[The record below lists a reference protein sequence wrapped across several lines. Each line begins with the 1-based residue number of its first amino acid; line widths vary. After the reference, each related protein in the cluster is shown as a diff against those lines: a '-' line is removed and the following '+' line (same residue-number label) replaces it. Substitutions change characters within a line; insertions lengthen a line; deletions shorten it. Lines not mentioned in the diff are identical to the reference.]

1 VPIIDKISNMGEGR
15 KLKRLEELARLVNT
29 YEPEIE
35 ELSDDDLRGK
45 TTEFRRRIE
54 NGESLDDLLAE
65 GFAVAREA
73 ARRTIGQRHFDVQLM
88 GGAALHQGNIA
99 EMKTGEGKTL
109 VSTLPGYLNA
119 LADGVHIVTVN
130 DYLAKR
136 DSEWM
141 GGIYRFLGLEVGLIQ
156 ASMTP
161 EQRRPAYEADV
172 TYGTNNEF
180 GFDYLR
186 DNMAMRLDQCVQ
198 RGHAF
203 AIVDEVDSIL
213 IDEARTPLIISGM
226 VSDSAKWY
234 QTFARVAPR
243 LTTDVD
249 YEVDESKYQVAVTEA
264 GVAKVEEILQ
274 LENLYDNVN
283 TMLVH
288 HLHNALRAKE
298 LYKRDVAY
306 VVTGG
311 EVKIVDEFTGRVLE
325 GRRYSEGLHQ
335 AIEAKEGVKIKEEN
349 QTLATITI
357 QNYFKMYD
365 KLSGM
370 TGTAKTQLTEF
381 EETYKIGVVEIPTN
395 RPNVR
400 DDRTDLVYKNEDEKW
415 DAVADDIL
423 ARNEQGQPVLVG
435 TVSIEKSERLSG
447 VLNRRGIQHDVLNA
461 KNHEREAQIV
471 AQAGRRGAVTVATN
485 MAGRGVDIL
494 LGGNPEYLARQE
506 MAAREF
512 DNDSYLLFE
521 MDEGDRA
528 AYEETYEPVFD
539 KLKTQTDT
547 EHDEVVELGGL
558 YVLGTERHESRR
570 IDNQLRGRA
579 GRQGDPGESLFYLSL
594 EDDLMRMFA
603 SDRVS
608 AIMERLKW
616 PEGEPIEAR
625 MVTKAVENAQKQIE
639 ELNYERRKNVLKY
652 DEVMN
657 GQREVIYAERH
668 KILEGQSLKEQA
680 QGFVEEV
687 VLATVDE
694 WAPADQYPDEW
705 DRAGLIT
712 ALGEVF
718 PVTSTEADV
727 AGITEQHE
735 LGERFVEEA
744 LAAYDEKEVAVGAE
758 VMRELERVVLLN
770 ITDTKW
776 REHLYEMD
784 YLQEGIH
791 LRAYA
796 QQDPLVEYQR
806 EAFDMFEALT
816 ASIRTDF
823 VQYIYR
829 VELVRQ
835 EQQQAQAPK
844 VQRLQENRDE
854 VVSGA
859 AGEGGG
865 TAAGDAGGGAQP
877 GNPNQAISDKTPRN
891 APCPCGSGLKYKK
904 CHGAAA

>member
-1 VPIIDKISNMGEGR
+1 VPVLDKIANIGEGR
-15 KLKRLEELARLVNT
+15 KRKNLADLAKLVNT
-29 YEPEIE
+29 YEPETE
-35 ELSDDDLRGK
+35 ELSADELRAK
-45 TTEFRRRIE
+45 TVSFKERVAA
-54 NGESLDDLLAE
+54 GEDLDDLLPEA
-65 GFAVAREA
+65 FAAVREA

-119 LADGVHIVTVN
+119 LEGKGVHIVTVN

-141 GGIYRFLGLEVGLIQ
+141 GGIYRFLGLNVGLIQ
-156 ASMTP
+156 ASMSP
-161 EQRRPAYEADV
+161 QQRRPAYGADI

-186 DNMAMRLDQCVQ
+186 DNMAMQLADCVQ
-198 RGHAF
+198 RGYRY

-226 VSDSAKWY
+226 VADSAKWY
-234 QTFARVAPR
+234 QTFARIAPR
-243 LTTDVD
+243 LTIDQD
-249 YEVDESKYQVAVTEA
+249 YEVEEAKYQVAVTEA
-264 GVAKVEEILQ
+264 GVAKVEELLNI
-274 LENLYDNVN
+274 ENLYDSSN

-306 VVTGG
+306 VVQDG

-335 AIEAKEGVKIKEEN
+335 AIEAKEGVRIKEEN

-365 KLSGM
+365 KLAGM

-381 EETYKIGVVEIPTN
+381 EETYKISVVEIPTN
-395 RPNVR
+395 RQMIR
-400 DDRTDLVYKNEDEKW
+400 DDEQDLVYKTEDEKW
-415 DAVADDIL
+415 DAVADDIIE
-423 ARNEQGQPVLVG
+423 RNADGQPILVG

-447 VLNRRGIQHDVLNA
+447 VLNRRGISHNVLNA
-461 KNHEREAQIV
+461 KNHEKEAMIV
-471 AQAGRRGAVTVATN
+471 AQAGRKGSVTVATN

-512 DNDSYLLFE
+512 DNDRYLLFE
-521 MDEGDRA
+521 MDDEERV
-528 AYEETYEPVFD
+528 AYEQEYEPILTKFR
-539 KLKTQTDT
+539 TQTDA

-570 IDNQLRGRA
+570 IDNQLRGRS

-603 SDRVS
+603 SDRVA
-608 AIMERLKW
+608 AIMNRFKW
-616 PEGEPIEAR
+616 PEGEPIEAK
-625 MVTKAVENAQKQIE
+625 MVSRAVENAQKQIE

-657 GQREVIYAERH
+657 GQRAVIYGERR
-668 KILEGQSLKEQA
+668 KILEGEDLKEQA
-680 QGFVEEV
+680 LGFVEDVIRDV
-687 VLATVDE
+687 VTT
-694 WAPADQYPDEW
+694 WCPADTYSEDW
-705 DRAGLIT
+705 DREALIV
-712 ALGEVF
+712 ALAEFF
-718 PVTSTEADV
+718 PVKSSVADIDDIDDP
-727 AGITEQHE
+727 ADLQD
-735 LGERFVEEA
+735 RFVQEA
-744 LAAYDEKEVAVGAE
+744 FEAYDAKEASITPQ

-791 LRAYA
+791 LRSYA
-796 QQDPLVEYQR
+796 QRDPLTEYQR
-806 EAFDMFEALT
+806 EAFTMFDDLT
-816 ASIRTDF
+816 ASIQEDF
-823 VQYIYR
+823 VKYIYR
-829 VELVRQ
+829 VELVRPDQ
-835 EQQQAQAPK
+835 PPAAAEPK
-844 VQRLQENRDE
+844 VQRLQENRE
-854 VVSGA
+854 EASSGA
-859 AGEGGG
+859 GGAGE
-865 TAAGDAGGGAQP
+865 TSARATGAQA
-877 GNPNQAISDKTPRN
+877 GNPQQVFSDKIPRN
-891 APCPCGSGLKYKK
+891 APCPCGSGRKYKK

>member
-1 VPIIDKISNMGEGR
+1 MPILDKLSNIGEGR
-15 KLKRLEELARLVNT
+15 KLKNLQDLARLVNT
-29 YEPEIE
+29 FEPEIE
-35 ELSDDDLRGK
+35 DLDDGALRAK
-45 TTEFRRRIE
+45 TPEFRRRLDD
-54 NGESLDDLLAE
+54 GEPLDDLLPEA
-65 GFAVAREA
+65 FAVTREG

-88 GGAALHQGNIA
+88 GGGALHQGNIA

-119 LADGVHIVTVN
+119 LTGGGVHVVTVN

-141 GGIYRFLGLEVGLIQ
+141 GGIYRFLGLDVGLIQ
-156 ASMTP
+156 SSMTP
-161 EQRRPAYEADV
+161 EQRRPAYAADI

-186 DNMAMRLDQCVQ
+186 DNMAMRIEHCVQ
-198 RGHAF
+198 RDHSF

-243 LTTDVD
+243 LARDED
-249 YEVDESKYQVAVTEA
+249 YEVEESKYQVAVTEK
-264 GVAKVEEILQ
+264 GVAKVEEILDID
-274 LENLYDNVN
+274 NLYDHVN
-283 TMLVH
+283 TTLVH

-298 LYKRDVAY
+298 LYRRDVAY
-306 VVTGG
+306 VVVDG

-335 AIEAKEGVKIKEEN
+335 AIEAKEGVRIKEEN

-357 QNYFKMYD
+357 QNYFKMYE
-365 KLSGM
+365 KLAGM

-400 DDRTDLVYKNEDEKW
+400 DDRQDLVYKNEDEKW
-415 DAVADDIL
+415 EAVADDL
-423 ARNEQGQPVLVG
+423 TERNEKGQPVLVG
-435 TVSIEKSERLSG
+435 TVSIEKSERLSN
-447 VLNRRGIQHDVLNA
+447 VLNRRGVEHHVLNA
-461 KNHEREAQIV
+461 KNHEKEAMIV
-471 AQAGRRGAVTVATN
+471 AQAGRIGAVTVATN

-494 LGGNPEYLARQE
+494 LGGNSEYLARQE
-506 MAAREF
+506 MAANGF
-512 DNDSYLLFE
+512 DNDRYLLFD
-521 MDEGDRA
+521 MDDEEREAYGA
-528 AYEETYEPVFD
+528 AYGPLLEKF
-539 KLKTQTDT
+539 KAQTDA

-570 IDNQLRGRA
+570 IDNQLRGRS

-616 PEGEPIEAR
+616 PEGEPIEAK
-625 MVTKAVENAQKQIE
+625 MVSRAVESAQKQIE

-657 GQREVIYAERH
+657 GQREVIYRERR
-668 KILEGQSLKEQA
+668 KILKGEDLKEQCLE
-680 QGFVEEV
+680 FVGQV
-687 VLATVDE
+687 VDDVIDAWCPPDS
-694 WAPADQYPDEW
+694 YPEDW
-705 DRAGLIT
+705 DHEGLFA

-718 PVTSTEADV
+718 PLEGGPDDLKDAEDAEALK
-727 AGITEQHE
+727 A
-735 LGERFVEEA
+735 RFTAAA
-744 LAAYDEKEVAVGAE
+744 LAAYERKEEAVTSQ
-758 VMRELERVVLLN
+758 VMRELERVVFLN

-796 QQDPLVEYQR
+796 QRDPLTEYRR

-816 ASIRTDF
+816 QSIRDDF
-823 VQYIYR
+823 VKYIYR

-835 EQQQAQAPK
+835 DQQQAPR
-844 VQRLQENRDE
+844 VQRVKENKDE
-854 VVSGA
+854 VASGA
-859 AGEGGG
+859 GG
-865 TAAGDAGGGAQP
+865 AVEAGDTPAMGKRVGGAAP
-877 GNPNQAISDKTPRN
+877 QAVSDKVPRN
-891 APCPCGSGLKYKK
+891 APCPCGSGKKYKK